1 MLLIRMELEDVLLG
15 IIIGG
20 LIAIPLFYLLSR
32 PPLRISTFTS
42 VPKTVYK
49 NTEEWEIIKNRSGR
63 TTGVRVKRTAI
74 ES

>member
-1 MLLIRMELEDVLLG
+1 MELEDVLIG

-20 LIAIPLFYLLSR
+20 IIAIPIFYLLTTS
-32 PPLRISTFTS
+32 PPRITTFTS
-42 VPKTVYK
+42 VPKITYK

-63 TTGVRVKRTAI
+63 TTGVRVKRTAS

>member
-1 MLLIRMELEDVLLG
+1 MELEDVLIG

-32 PPLRISTFTS
+32 PPPRITTFAS
-42 VPKTVYK
+42 VPKITYK
-49 NTEEWEIIKNRSGR
+49 NTEEWEIIKNMSGR
-63 TTGVRVKRTAI
+63 TTGVRVKRTSS

>member
-1 MLLIRMELEDVLLG
+1 MELEDLLLG

-20 LIAIPLFYLLSR
+20 IIAIPIFYLLTR
-32 PPLRISTFTS
+32 PPPPRITTFTS
-42 VPKTVYK
+42 VPKITYK

-63 TTGVRVKRTAI
+63 TTGVRVKRTAS

>member
-1 MLLIRMELEDVLLG
+1 MDFEDVILG

-20 LIAIPLFYLLSR
+20 IIAIPIFYLLTR
-32 PPLRISTFTS
+32 PPPRITTFTF
-42 VPKTVYK
+42 VPKITYK

-63 TTGVRVKRTAI
+63 TTGVRVKRTSS